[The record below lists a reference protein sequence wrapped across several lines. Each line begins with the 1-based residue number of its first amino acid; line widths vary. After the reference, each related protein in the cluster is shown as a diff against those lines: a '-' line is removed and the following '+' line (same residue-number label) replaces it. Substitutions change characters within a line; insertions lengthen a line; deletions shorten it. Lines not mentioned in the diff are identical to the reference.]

1 MVVTDPEAL
10 KKASELYQENN
21 LEALKALL
29 QYRVIAHY
37 SDYLS
42 EDLIAAKAQ
51 YEGVANGTV
60 DIPTTDVLAQS
71 AVEENFSDMVGKVYV
86 KNHFSEKS
94 KADIQAMVQEI
105 KQTYAERIKPVQWMS
120 EETKMQALK
129 KLDTMVVKIG
139 YPDK

>member
-1 MVVTDPEAL
+1 MIL
-10 KKASELYQENN
+10 
-21 LEALKALL
+21 
-29 QYRVIAHY
+29 
-37 SDYLS
+37 
-42 EDLIAAKAQ
+42 
-51 YEGVANGTV
+51 
-60 DIPTTDVLAQS
+60 
-71 AVEENFSDMVGKVYV
+71 